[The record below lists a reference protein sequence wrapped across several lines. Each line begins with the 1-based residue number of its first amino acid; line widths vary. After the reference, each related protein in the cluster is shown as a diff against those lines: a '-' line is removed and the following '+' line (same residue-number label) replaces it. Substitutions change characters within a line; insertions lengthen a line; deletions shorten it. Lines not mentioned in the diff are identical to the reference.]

1 MAGIEACDERNG
13 QSVGDDGVV
22 SSDRSTDQPPQTTP
36 QLELH
41 ENGSCPETAGCGDQV
56 GLSGGGSGGGGGIA
70 STQQQMDRP
79 ADGRGDSHHA
89 SNQDGDNEVSST
101 ASSSSGGEIHSNNQQ
116 VGGGTTIQPGKL
128 SEDHSPNKGSELN
141 FLPFGSRCQDAQ
153 VKRLDWFLDLRV
165 FETFVGTNHT

>member
-1 MAGIEACDERNG
+1 M
-13 QSVGDDGVV
+13 
-22 SSDRSTDQPPQTTP
+22 
-36 QLELH
+36 
-41 ENGSCPETAGCGDQV
+41 ETAGCGDQV
-56 GLSGGGSGGGGGIA
+56 EVGLSGGGGDGADGGGIA

-79 ADGRGDSHHA
+79 ADDGQGGSHNT
-89 SNQDGDNEVSST
+89 SNQDGGNEVSTT
-101 ASSSSGGEIHSNNQQ
+101 ASSSSDDGEIHSNNQQ
-116 VGGGTTIQPGKL
+116 VGGGTNIQPGKL